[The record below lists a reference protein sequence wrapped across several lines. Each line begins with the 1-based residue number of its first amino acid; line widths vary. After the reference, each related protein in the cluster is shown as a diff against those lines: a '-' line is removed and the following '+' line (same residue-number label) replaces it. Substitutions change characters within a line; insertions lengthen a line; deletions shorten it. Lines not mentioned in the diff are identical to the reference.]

1 MGHKKRNFVTR
12 SKTVTAAVNTPP
24 PPPLSPIGNDGGD
37 GVEVS
42 SLSTEQNLS
51 VDSSSVQLVQ
61 RKNEVPLAIESDGYS
76 TVKVECEKAL
86 TALRRGNHKKA
97 LRLMKEMCGKH
108 ENSTHLA
115 LIHRVQGTICVKVA
129 SIIDD
134 PNAKQRHLKNAVDS
148 AKKAV
153 MLSPNSIEF
162 AHFYANLLY
171 ESANEGKDYE
181 EVVQECERALAV
193 ENPVDPGKESLQ
205 DESQQKISTGDAR
218 IGHVQN
224 ELRSL
229 VQKSNIASISSWMK
243 NLGNGEEKFRLIP
256 LRRVPDDPMDV
267 RLVQARR
274 PNEIKKASKTDE
286 ERKKEIE
293 VKVAAARLLQQ
304 KLESSQSQADGDKG
318 SEVSS
323 GSGQRAGERRKSAKV
338 RRNVSSAERKNC
350 VHPYWKSMSLD
361 SKKDLLKIGISDIKA
376 HFRSLK
382 DGLPYEVISE
392 ALSFGRAN
400 NSWKFWMCCRCNE
413 KFPDPELHMQ
423 HVVHEH
429 MGSLLPNLQEM
440 LPPTVDNEWT
450 EMILTFPWKALDVDA
465 AVRMVEMQ
473 SNSLAAN
480 FVDRPHP
487 KNNTE
492 LLDDCFTSNYCSD
505 DVWDSSSGLEKYE
518 NPCND
523 PNVECREY
531 TKIPGVT
538 RECDQNQVFKGF
550 FHPDSWPLAEDI
562 ERTKLL
568 EKIQSSFQ
576 LLIKHKYLAAS
587 HLTKV
592 IQFAVEELHSRL
604 LNCGV
609 DQSPI
614 CICFLGAPEL
624 RKVLKFLQELSH
636 ACGLS
641 RYSEK
646 GNVVEELNRSTLA
659 IEMSEKIVFNEDGSC
674 LLLDL
679 CLPPCKISADTCQD
693 TPAAG
698 AIAVTSVSSENGLKY
713 DADSLLSWIFS
724 GPTSGEQLT
733 FWMRSR
739 EERVHQGIEILQVL
753 EKEFSHLHG
762 LCERKL
768 EHTSYEEALQ
778 QVEDLCL
785 KEGKK
790 REHATES
797 AHRSYEFV
805 LRKRH
810 EELTGR
816 GNDSTL
822 PVNKFKVDALANVLK
837 EAESLNVNQ
846 FGFEETYSGVNSHLC
861 DLESGEDVDWRAKDY
876 LHQVDSCIE
885 VAIQK
890 QKEQLSIELSKI
902 DARIMRTVTGMQQL
916 EAKLTPVSVH
926 DFGLIV
932 VPLVK
937 SFLRALLE
945 DLAEK
950 DATEKSD
957 AAREAFLAELA
968 LDSKKGTVDNSKQ
981 FNDKLKDKRKNRE
994 YRKIKDSKATNNS
1007 EAHVLAH
1014 ANSEKAISSPLAVD
1028 GHQSETVAEIE
1039 DAFSQLKDEARR
1051 RKNELEAE
1059 ERKLEETLEYQRR
1072 IENEA
1077 KQKHLAE
1084 QLKNNPDVTPMRKV
1098 PIETPAVYV
1107 KHNIDNHTDN
1117 ELRPPRQE
1125 PLKQSNGLL
1134 SKLEGLSDKDREGA
1148 PRRTALFHGG
1158 IAEDGVLLSDQKTG
1172 RRSRRQKNATKLI
1185 DGKQQPV
1192 SLEMENIEVGQV
1204 THKDGL
1210 KDDIS
1215 IDEIGIDGPQA
1226 KSVGS
1231 WINNQFRPYYWIER
1245 VRKHNEGLEIPIPIA
1260 TLCGGSG
1267 GSKTTTN
1274 GLFAGSSW
1282 EQLSALKQEGTIREY
1297 RHSFEILAATLLD
1310 LPEKVL
1316 ERNFVNSLKT
1326 TVQAE
1331 MRLMRPQGLMRIEI
1345 AQLVEDHNTQVAGGY
1360 KATITLRQLQAE
1372 EDDEERF
1379 QADLLKAV
1387 RQSLV
1392 YFGPSAITSLW
1403 FIHLAANLDCCLWR
1417 SGIAFL
1423 KQGED
1428 SRVTSIELS
1437 SDKANGSDVY
1447 GTGLKNEAGEYNCF
1461 LNVIIQ
1467 SLWHL
1472 KRFQEEFL
1480 RRSTSAHHHVGDPC
1494 VTCALYD
1501 IFIALNMA
1509 SMGTKGESVAPTS
1522 LRIALSNLYPDSN
1535 FFQEAQ
1541 MNDASEVLGVIFYC
1555 LHQSFASGSGISDTE
1570 LVESN
1575 VMCPESSFEELLNL
1589 VEMNHQLACDP
1600 EDGGCG
1606 KLNYIHHILS
1616 TPPHVFTT
1624 VLGWQNTCESVED
1637 IKATL
1642 AALATEIDIGVLY
1655 RGLDPMNRH
1664 HLVSVVLVFWNTL
1677 GKGVVVYLPLE
1688 LTLLGPGRVV
1698 NLLLGPNPHVL
1709 KVIMAKLALCKEVF
1723 DGRLITMTSTS
1734 LIGLIFA
1741 ERSNGKALQK
1751 DEVEGK
1757 YDAIQTSN
1765 PKNVKH
1771 YKRGML
1777 ELIFMRAQ
1785 VDGQQT
1791 KALVDT
1797 GVCYYGQHYHCFAY
1811 SHDHERWMMYDD
1823 NTVKVIGSWED
1834 VLKMCEKGHLQPQ
1847 VLFYEAVN

>member
-1 MGHKKRNFVTR
+1 MGHKKRNVATR
-12 SKTVTAAVNTPP
+12 SKAVTAAVNTPP
-24 PPPLSPIGNDGGD
+24 APSSFPIGNDSSD
-37 GVEVS
+37 GVEAS
-42 SLSTEQNLS
+42 SLSTEHNLG
-51 VDSSSVQLVQ
+51 VHSSTVQIVQ
-61 RKNEVPLAIESDGYS
+61 RKTDVPLAIESDSYS

-108 ENSTHLA
+108 ENSNQLA

-134 PNAKQRHLKNAVDS
+134 PNAKQRHLKNAIDS

-153 MLSPNSIEF
+153 MLSPSSIEF

-205 DESQQKISTGDAR
+205 DESQQKILSADAR

-274 PNEIKKASKTDE
+274 PNEIKKANKTDE

-304 KLESSQSQADGDKG
+304 KLESSQSQTDGDKS
-318 SEVSS
+318 SELSS
-323 GSGQRAGERRKSAKV
+323 GSSQRVGERRKSVKV
-338 RRNVSSAERKNC
+338 KKNATSAERKDC
-350 VHPYWKSMSLD
+350 VHPFWKSMNLD
-361 SKKDLLKIGISDIKA
+361 SKKDLFKISVSDLKA

-382 DGLPYEVISE
+382 DVSAYEVISE
-392 ALSFGRAN
+392 ALSFGEAN

-423 HVVHEH
+423 HVISEH

-440 LPPTVDNEWT
+440 LPPSVDNEWT
-450 EMILTFPWKALDVDA
+450 EMLLTFPWKPLDVNA
-465 AVRMVEMQ
+465 AINMVEMQ
-473 SNSLAAN
+473 SGSLAAS
-480 FVDRPHP
+480 FDDRP
-487 KNNTE
+487 
-492 LLDDCFTSNYCSD
+492 Y
-505 DVWDSSSGLEKYE
+505 
-518 NPCND
+518 
-523 PNVECREY
+523 
-531 TKIPGVT
+531 
-538 RECDQNQVFKGF
+538 

-562 ERTKLL
+562 ERTKLV
-568 EKIQSSFQ
+568 EKIHSSFQ

-592 IQFAVEELHSRL
+592 IQFAVDELHSRL
-604 LNCGV
+604 INCSV

-624 RKVLKFLQELSH
+624 RKVLKFLQEISH
-636 ACGLS
+636 SCGLS

-646 GNVVEELNRSTLA
+646 GNLVEDLNRSTRV
-659 IEMSEKIVFNEDGSC
+659 IEMTEKIVFNEDRSC
-674 LLLDL
+674 LLLEP
-679 CLPPCKISADTCQD
+679 CLL
-693 TPAAG
+693 
-698 AIAVTSVSSENGLKY
+698 TSVGSENGLVY
-713 DADSLLSWIFS
+713 DDDSLLSWIFL

-739 EERVHQGIEILQVL
+739 EERVHQGMETLQML
-753 EKEFSHLHG
+753 EKEFNHLHA

-785 KEGKK
+785 EEGKK
-790 REHATES
+790 REYSTES
-797 AHRSYEFV
+797 TRQSYEFV

-810 EELTGR
+810 EELMVSC
-816 GNDSTL
+816 DDAMP
-822 PVNKFKVDALANVLK
+822 PVNKFEVDALANVLK

-846 FGFEETYSGVNSHLC
+846 FGFVNSHLC
-861 DLESGEDVDWRAKDY
+861 DLESGEYDY

-890 QKEQLSIELSKI
+890 QKEQLSIEIQLSKI

-916 EAKLTPVSVH
+916 ESKLSPASVH

-968 LDSKKGTVDNSKQ
+968 LDSKKGTG
-981 FNDKLKDKRKNRE
+981 NDKLKDKRKNRD
-994 YRKIKDSKATNNS
+994 YRKIKDSKAINNS
-1007 EAHVLAH
+1007 ELHILAH
-1014 ANSEKAISSPLAVD
+1014 ENA
-1028 GHQSETVAEIE
+1028 ETVDENE
-1039 DAFSQLKDEARR
+1039 DAFNQLKDEAMR
-1051 RKNELEAE
+1051 RKIELEAE

-1084 QLKNNPDVTPMRKV
+1084 QLKNNH
-1098 PIETPAVYV
+1098 A
-1107 KHNIDNHTDN
+1107 DN
-1117 ELRPPRQE
+1117 ELRSSRQE
-1125 PLKQSNGLL
+1125 PLKQNN
-1134 SKLEGLSDKDREGA
+1134 E
-1148 PRRTALFHGG
+1148 G
-1158 IAEDGVLLSDQKTG
+1158 IAEDAVLLFDQKTG
-1172 RRSRRQKNATKLI
+1172 RKSRRQKNATKLI

-1192 SLEMENIEVGQV
+1192 LLEKENVEVGQ
-1204 THKDGL
+1204 
-1210 KDDIS
+1210 
-1215 IDEIGIDGPQA
+1215 
-1226 KSVGS
+1226 
-1231 WINNQFRPYYWIER
+1231 
-1245 VRKHNEGLEIPIPIA
+1245 
-1260 TLCGGSG
+1260 
-1267 GSKTTTN
+1267 
-1274 GLFAGSSW
+1274 
-1282 EQLSALKQEGTIREY
+1282 
-1297 RHSFEILAATLLD
+1297 ILLI
-1310 LPEKVL
+1310 K
-1316 ERNFVNSLKT
+1316 
-1326 TVQAE
+1326 
-1331 MRLMRPQGLMRIEI
+1331 G
-1345 AQLVEDHNTQVAGGY
+1345 VEDDNNSSYSGETGT
-1360 KATITLRQLQAE
+1360 KTLRQLQAE

-1387 RQSLV
+1387 RQSLE
-1392 YFGPSAITSLW
+1392 
-1403 FIHLAANLDCCLWR
+1403 
-1417 SGIAFL
+1417 
-1423 KQGED
+1423 GEV
-1428 SRVTSIELS
+1428 SRVTSIEVF
-1437 SDKANGSDVY
+1437 SDKAKANASDVY

-1472 KRFQEEFL
+1472 RRFREEFL
-1480 RRSTSAHHHVGDPC
+1480 RRSTSAHRHVGDPC
-1494 VTCALYD
+1494 VTCALYE
-1501 IFIALNMA
+1501 IFIALNTA
-1509 SMGTKGESVAPTS
+1509 SMETRGESVAPTS
-1522 LRIALSNLYPDSN
+1522 LRIALSNLYPDSS

-1541 MNDASEVLGVIFYC
+1541 MNDASEVLGVIFHC
-1555 LHQSFASGSGISDTE
+1555 LHESFISADSDSDMKQ
-1570 LVESN
+1570 VESN
-1575 VMCPESSFEELLNL
+1575 GNVAGGWECANSGCTAHSLFGMDIFEQMNCYNCGLESRRMKYTTFFHQINANALRTMKVMCPESSFDELLNL

-1600 EDGGCG
+1600 EDAGCG

-1642 AALATEIDIGVLY
+1642 ATLATEIDISVLY

-1664 HLVSVVLVFWNTL
+1664 CLVSV
-1677 GKGVVVYLPLE
+1677 
-1688 LTLLGPGRVV
+1688 
-1698 NLLLGPNPHVL
+1698 
-1709 KVIMAKLALCKEVF
+1709 
-1723 DGRLITMTSTS
+1723 
-1734 LIGLIFA
+1734 
-1741 ERSNGKALQK
+1741 
-1751 DEVEGK
+1751 
-1757 YDAIQTSN
+1757 
-1765 PKNVKH
+1765 
-1771 YKRGML
+1771 
-1777 ELIFMRAQ
+1777 
-1785 VDGQQT
+1785 
-1791 KALVDT
+1791 
-1797 GVCYYGQHYHCFAY
+1797 VCYYGQHYHCFAY
-1811 SHDHERWMMYDD
+1811 SHDHQQWMMYDD
-1823 NTVKVIGSWED
+1823 NTVKVIGRWED
-1834 VLKMCEKGHLQPQ
+1834 VLTMCEKGHLQPQ
-1847 VLFYEAVN
+1847 VLFYEAVH